1 MDISFH
7 YFAVKT
13 VAFAAGFSEAEAQR
27 IAEFSQF
34 IDDFNWYTLRAAKDI
49 PSCITSNPALDIVY
63 NKTLHLINPVT
74 TGFSDWFDMATLVTD
89 RSQKFTV
96 APFHFIPKDKTNVD
110 ESDFRTVPA
119 DLDDGSYISNMLARL
134 RRDIAEE
141 GTFTQDSLM
150 RMGMLMHTFA
160 DTYAHQLFSG
170 YNESCNSVKLNSVF
184 NNITQEDESEK
195 YAFWVN
201 EWILKIEKILKT
213 KLPAIGHMVI
223 AHVPDLTHIS
233 FEMEYQ
239 DRSGAKRVHA
249 RSNISTFAVVCQK
262 LYRYMRMVLG
272 EEVPARAD
280 WDDLAVRLSAGF
292 LFDAAEVLEKGEK
305 EAVPALIRHWSVVFP
320 EYSYSYDSEAIKKRF
335 VQSASAADSE
345 ELIAVVDGREAN
357 GLIYRFTDEFY
368 KFNLFADQHLIE
380 LYGPSPR

>member
-1 MDISFH
+1 
-7 YFAVKT
+7 
-13 VAFAAGFSEAEAQR
+13 
-27 IAEFSQF
+27 
-34 IDDFNWYTLRAAKDI
+34 
-49 PSCITSNPALDIVY
+49 
-63 NKTLHLINPVT
+63 
-74 TGFSDWFDMATLVTD
+74 
-89 RSQKFTV
+89 
-96 APFHFIPKDKTNVD
+96 
-110 ESDFRTVPA
+110 
-119 DLDDGSYISNMLARL
+119 
-134 RRDIAEE
+134 
-141 GTFTQDSLM
+141 
-150 RMGMLMHTFA
+150 MLMHTFA

-233 FEMEYQ
+233 CEMGYQ

-249 RSNISTFAVVCQK
+249 RSNTSTFAVVCQK

>member
-1 MDISFH
+1 
-7 YFAVKT
+7 
-13 VAFAAGFSEAEAQR
+13 
-27 IAEFSQF
+27 
-34 IDDFNWYTLRAAKDI
+34 
-49 PSCITSNPALDIVY
+49 
-63 NKTLHLINPVT
+63 
-74 TGFSDWFDMATLVTD
+74 
-89 RSQKFTV
+89 
-96 APFHFIPKDKTNVD
+96 
-110 ESDFRTVPA
+110 
-119 DLDDGSYISNMLARL
+119 
-134 RRDIAEE
+134 
-141 GTFTQDSLM
+141 
-150 RMGMLMHTFA
+150 
-160 DTYAHQLFSG
+160 
-170 YNESCNSVKLNSVF
+170 
-184 NNITQEDESEK
+184 
-195 YAFWVN
+195 
-201 EWILKIEKILKT
+201 
-213 KLPAIGHMVI
+213 MVI

-249 RSNISTFAVVCQK
+249 RSNTSTFAVVCQK